1 MGMIT
6 ERPAYLK
13 TAARSLTTALVAGLG
28 RAQPPRISLDQ
39 DRFTVLMANGERH
52 PMIEPSLSLD
62 VIIVGGNEHVSRI
75 YWEEG
80 YDRSSPAAP
89 ICWSD
94 NGVGPSVESLT
105 PQNATCSGCPRA
117 QWTKINANG
126 NKVPWCSQSKKL
138 AVLVAGAGDTVF
150 MLAVPPKSMSET
162 YKPYMAHLAN
172 EHTEPY
178 QIVTHLT
185 FEDKVL
191 HFAALD
197 WVPEGLLDGVVKIVD
212 SEEPDVVVGAKDKAI
227 QGTTALPKPEAP
239 MARSDVP
246 ITEGARAPAP
256 QFLTAAQ
263 AETVTKT
270 NRERELEEE
279 LAKMKAMQVAE
290 TPKRG
295 RPRREETVVGP
306 GAIPAQTF
314 QRPTPQA
321 EQQLPFINQAHR
333 GAAGAWRD

>member
-13 TAARSLTTALVAGLG
+13 TAQKSLTTTLVAGLG

-52 PMIEPSLSLD
+52 PMVEPSSIARRDHCRWQRARQPHLL
-62 VIIVGGNEHVSRI
+62 GR
-75 YWEEG
+75 G

-185 FEDKVL
+185 IEDKVL

-227 QGTTALPKPEAP
+227 QGTTALPKPEA

-246 ITEGARAPAP
+246 SERAPAP
-256 QFLTAAQ
+256 QFLTAVQ
-263 AETVTKT
+263 AEQVASRPIMEQAAAINKT

-295 RPRREETVVGP
+295 RPRKEETIVGP
-306 GAIPAQTF
+306 GPIPAQD
-314 QRPTPQA
+314 
-321 EQQLPFINQAHR
+321 I
-333 GAAGAWRD
+333 RDGPG